1 MARPSQVF
9 MGLQVPTSSIVSATC
24 WLYFSIPFPCVLI
37 HTLSKVPHRCACQR
51 AEAAASLRGNY
62 GRRMLRC
69 LSRDVSM
76 ACSSG
81 TQWYEVLC
89 GPEKRSNMIKAVP
102 ITKLKCIS
110 MLLKKKFL
118 QHQCVFL
125 KVNMANRPL
134 HRHYTDIQRE
144 WRATWR

>member
-1 MARPSQVF
+1 MSFTCMRSEPQLLGAGLFTEVSNDIFSDSQVF
-9 MGLQVPTSSIVSATC
+9 MGLQVPTSSIISATC
-24 WLYFSIPFPCVLI
+24 WLYFSILFPCVLI
-37 HTLSKVPHRCACQR
+37 HMLSKVPQRCACQR

-81 TQWYEVLC
+81 TQWYEMLC
-89 GPEKRSNMIKAVP
+89 GPGKRSNMIKAVP

-110 MLLKKKFL
+110 MLL
-118 QHQCVFL
+118 
-125 KVNMANRPL
+125 
-134 HRHYTDIQRE
+134 
-144 WRATWR
+144 